1 MNSALS
7 GVRPFFIPFLGIII
21 LCLSGCELS
30 GGYSTNK
37 NESTQAVALHVP
49 PTPVNTPKAASSKVD
64 YIVVQK
70 QARLLSLWKDGRV
83 LRTYSIMAM
92 GANPVG
98 SKVYEGDERT
108 PEGQYYI
115 DEKHVSQNFQKF
127 LRISYPNKQ
136 DIQLAK
142 RFGVPPGGYVGIHG
156 DRGGM
161 AGFFQRYD
169 KNWTDGCLAI
179 RNKDIEEVYSLVEV
193 GTPILIK
200 P

>member
-7 GVRPFFIPFLGIII
+7 GVRPFLIPFLGIII

-49 PTPVNTPKAASSKVD
+49 PTPVNTSKAASSKVD

-92 GANPVG
+92 GENPVG

-115 DEKHVSQNFQKF
+115 DEKHVSQNFLEIFKDIIPKQAGYTAGEAF
-127 LRISYPNKQ
+127 WCSSGRRCGYPWRSWGN
-136 DIQLAK
+136 
-142 RFGVPPGGYVGIHG
+142 G
-156 DRGGM
+156 
-161 AGFFQRYD
+161 GFFS
-169 KNWTDGCLAI
+169 TL
-179 RNKDIEEVYSLVEV
+179 
-193 GTPILIK
+193 
-200 P
+200 

>member
-1 MNSALS
+1 M
-7 GVRPFFIPFLGIII
+7 
-21 LCLSGCELS
+21 S